1 MTMQYKV
8 VKGSTFN
15 MGKPLEII
23 VVDDEVQITELIE
36 LFMKASGED
45 SNIHSF
51 NDSVAARDYI
61 CENSDDI
68 DVVITD
74 YKMPQVNGLEL
85 LSFVSNKTKKIL
97 ISGYVSEIAED
108 KLNSLEATF
117 FEKPV
122 PMSKLKKVVFEH

>member
-1 MTMQYKV
+1 MNCKI
-8 VKGSTFN
+8 VKGSNIN

-36 LFMKASGED
+36 LFMKSSGKE

-51 NDSVAARDYI
+51 NDSVAAREYI
-61 CENSDDI
+61 RNNNDSI

-74 YKMPQVNGLEL
+74 YKMPRVNGLEL
-85 LSFVSNKTKKIL
+85 LSVVSKKAKKIL
-97 ISGYVSEIAED
+97 ISGFVSEIAED
-108 KLNSLEATF
+108 KLNSLKATF

-122 PMSKLKKVVFEH
+122 PMNQLKKVVFDHHA